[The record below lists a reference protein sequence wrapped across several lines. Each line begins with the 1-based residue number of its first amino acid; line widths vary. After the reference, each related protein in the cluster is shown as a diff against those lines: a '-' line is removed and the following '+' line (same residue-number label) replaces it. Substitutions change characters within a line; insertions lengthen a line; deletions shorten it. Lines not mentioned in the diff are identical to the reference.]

1 MRWRHAFFLAGTL
14 AVFCGFWLFD
24 AWRLR
29 ADWQQAK
36 RDVAA
41 GRPASA
47 LARLDRLAARRPEN
61 GEIVYD
67 LGVCEL
73 ARRPCRSSRGGVGAS
88 PRWLSV

>member
-1 MRWRHAFFLAGTL
+1 M
-14 AVFCGFWLFD
+14 FD

-47 LARLDRLAARRPEN
+47 LPRLDRLAARRPEN

-73 ARRPCRSSRGGVGAS
+73 ALGHADRAEAAWARV